1 VLKLLSRAACELISH
16 ELLKRNAVAGDR
28 DYFGRRKMRLDGR
41 GTVGLT
47 ARMGKSSAK
56 RRSIAVS
63 PAGGDDESAR
73 GRLLNAA
80 TRLFCKN
87 GINATGIDAIIN
99 EAGTAKTTLYK
110 LFGSKTN
117 LVHVVLE
124 TEGKQWREWF
134 VDALESGG
142 GDAQTKLKRIF
153 PALKDWFGQERFY
166 GCPFIN
172 AVGEHDKDQKQ
183 LRAIAMRHK
192 KVVLAYI
199 EKLASEMGAAEPEV
213 LAHQLALLMDG
224 AIVAAMVSRNPGV
237 ADTAA
242 LAAGSLFVPSKLK
255 KPKRTS
261 STPPQLMA
269 V

>member
-1 VLKLLSRAACELISH
+1 M
-16 ELLKRNAVAGDR
+16 
-28 DYFGRRKMRLDGR
+28 GRP
-41 GTVGLT
+41 
-47 ARMGKSSAK
+47 SSK
-56 RRSIAVS
+56 RRSVAVS
-63 PAGGDDESAR
+63 LAGGDEASAR
-73 GRLLNAA
+73 DRLLRAA

-87 GINATGIDAIIN
+87 GINATGIDAIID

-117 LVHVVLE
+117 LVHAVLE

-134 VDALESGG
+134 IGAIEAGG
-142 GDAQTKLKRIF
+142 GSAQTKLARIF
-153 PALKDWFGQERFY
+153 PALKHWFGEERFY

-192 KVVLAYI
+192 KIVLSHI
-199 EKLASEMGAAEPEV
+199 EKLAGEMGAAEPVV

-224 AIVAAMVSRNPGV
+224 AIVAAMVSRDPAM
-237 ADTAA
+237 ADTAG
-242 LAAGSLFVPSKLK
+242 LAAASLLAPTRLK
-255 KPKRTS
+255 KPKRAGDA
-261 STPPQLMA
+261 PAQLMA

>member
-1 VLKLLSRAACELISH
+1 
-16 ELLKRNAVAGDR
+16 
-28 DYFGRRKMRLDGR
+28 MRLDDCGAVR
-41 GTVGLT
+41 LT
-47 ARMGKSSAK
+47 EAMGKSGKSSSK
-56 RRSIAVS
+56 KRSIATNL
-63 PAGGDDESAR
+63 AGGDEESAR
-73 GRLLNAA
+73 GRLLGAA
-80 TRLFCKN
+80 TRLFCKY

-134 VDALESGG
+134 IGTIESGG
-142 GDAQTKLKRIF
+142 GDAQTKLTRIF
-153 PALKDWFGQERFY
+153 PALKNWFGEERFY

-199 EKLASEMGAAEPEV
+199 EKLAGEMGAAEPEV

-224 AIVAAMVSRNPGV
+224 AIVAAMVSRDPRV

-242 LAAGSLFVPSKLK
+242 LAAGSLFAPSKLK
-255 KPKRTS
+255 KPKRAGNA
-261 STPPQLMA
+261 PAQLMA

>member
-1 VLKLLSRAACELISH
+1 MGRTSSK
-16 ELLKRNAVAGDR
+16 KRSV
-28 DYFGRRKMRLDGR
+28 
-41 GTVGLT
+41 TVGL
-47 ARMGKSSAK
+47 ADS
-56 RRSIAVS
+56 
-63 PAGGDDESAR
+63 DDESAR
-73 GRLLNAA
+73 GRLLSAA

-87 GINATGIDAIIN
+87 GINATGVDAIIN

-124 TEGKQWREWF
+124 QEGRLWRNWF
-134 VDALESGG
+134 IAAIESGG
-142 GDAQTKLKRIF
+142 GDARTRLARIF
-153 PALKDWFGQERFY
+153 PTLKEWFGQERFY

-172 AVGEHDKDQKQ
+172 AVAEHDKDEKQ

-192 KVVLAYI
+192 KVVLAHI
-199 EKLASEMGAAEPEV
+199 EKLAAEMGAAEPEI

-224 AIVAAMVSRNPGV
+224 AIVAAMVSRNPRV

-242 LAAGSLFVPSKLK
+242 LAARPLLAGSGKQNKLK
-255 KPKRTS
+255 RSGNTS
-261 STPPQLMA
+261 PQLIA

>member
-1 VLKLLSRAACELISH
+1 MQLPVR
-16 ELLKRNAVAGDR
+16 R
-28 DYFGRRKMRLDGR
+28 DYFERRKMRLDDR
-41 GTVGLT
+41 AAVRLT
-47 ARMGKSSAK
+47 PLMGKSVSRK
-56 RRSIAVS
+56 RSVALDFT
-63 PAGGDDESAR
+63 GGDDESAR
-73 GRLLNAA
+73 GRLLGAA

-87 GINATGIDAIIN
+87 GINATGIDAIIH

-117 LVHVVLE
+117 LVHAVLE
-124 TEGKQWREWF
+124 AEGKQWREWF
-134 VDALESGG
+134 IGAIESGG
-142 GDAQTKLKRIF
+142 GSAQTKLARIF

-192 KVVLAYI
+192 KLVLAHI
-199 EKLASEMGAAEPEV
+199 EKLAGEMGVAEPEV

-224 AIVAAMVSRNPGV
+224 AIVAAMVSRNPKV
-237 ADTAA
+237 ADTAG
-242 LAAGSLFVPSKLK
+242 LAADSLFGPSRMK
-255 KPKRTS
+255 KPKRADGA
-261 STPPQLMA
+261 PAQLMA

>member
-1 VLKLLSRAACELISH
+1 
-16 ELLKRNAVAGDR
+16 
-28 DYFGRRKMRLDGR
+28 MRLDDCGA
-41 GTVGLT
+41 VGLT
-47 ARMGKSSAK
+47 EVMGKSSSKK
-56 RRSIAVS
+56 RSVAAAL
-63 PAGGDDESAR
+63 AGGDDESAR
-73 GRLLNAA
+73 GRLLGAA

-134 VDALESGG
+134 IGTIESGG
-142 GDAQTKLKRIF
+142 GSAQAKLARIF
-153 PALKDWFGQERFY
+153 PALKSWFGEERFY

-172 AVGEHDKDQKQ
+172 AVAEHDKDQKQ
-183 LRAIAMRHK
+183 FRAIAMRHK
-192 KVVLAYI
+192 KVVLAHI
-199 EKLASEMGAAEPEV
+199 EKLAAEMGAAEPEL
-213 LAHQLALLMDG
+213 LAHQLALLIDG

-237 ADTAA
+237 ADTAG
-242 LAAGSLFVPSKLK
+242 LAASSLFGPSKVK
-255 KPKRTS
+255 KPKRAGNA
-261 STPPQLMA
+261 PAQLMA

>member
-1 VLKLLSRAACELISH
+1 MQLD
-16 ELLKRNAVAGDR
+16 DR
-28 DYFGRRKMRLDGR
+28 
-41 GTVGLT
+41 TPVGLT
-47 ARMGKSSAK
+47 AAMGKSASK
-56 RRSIAVS
+56 RKTAAA
-63 PAGGDDESAR
+63 PLAAGDEESAR
-73 GRLLNAA
+73 GRLLGAA

-117 LVHVVLE
+117 LVHAVLE
-124 TEGKQWREWF
+124 AEGKQWREWF
-134 VDALESGG
+134 IGSIETGG
-142 GDAQTKLKRIF
+142 GSAQTKLARIF
-153 PALKDWFGQERFY
+153 PALKHWFGQERFY

-192 KVVLAYI
+192 KVVLAHL
-199 EKLASEMGAAEPEV
+199 EKLADEMGATDPES
-213 LAHQLALLMDG
+213 LAHQLALLIDG

-237 ADTAA
+237 ADTAG
-242 LAAGSLFVPSKLK
+242 LAAGSLLGPPKLK
-255 KPKRTS
+255 KPKRVGE
-261 STPPQLMA
+261 PRQLLA